1 VHNFIELREL
11 VIVLLKR
18 WWLLL
23 LAALLGGALGYG
35 ISLRQTPIYEAT
47 TSLLVGLS
55 IQTSTLDRTDLQT
68 GQQLAITYSNLVRR
82 QPVLQGAIDALQLD
96 MSWQSL
102 RSRVSVALID
112 QTQLLEISVDAESPA
127 LAEQIATEVA
137 RQLILLT
144 PAENAGAG
152 QETSQ
157 FVQQRLHD
165 MEAKI
170 AAEQAALQAA
180 EAKLAT
186 IGADGIGATALRS
199 EIRDI
204 EEQLLNWDNVYTR
217 LLAYTQ
223 NTRTSNQLAIIEP
236 AQAKATPVQPN
247 PGLNVTVGAALFLAL
262 TAALILLLH
271 FWDDRLKSI
280 EDTARHLK
288 LTVLGQLSLI
298 KGDDSHDKLI
308 AKAHLLASTSE
319 GYRLVRSKLQF
330 LMADLPKKIIMVTSS
345 AQGEGKSLTTA
356 NLAIAMAE
364 AGMSVVIV
372 DANLRRPMQHEI
384 FQLPNSEG
392 LTELLYAPKLQLD
405 HYLRPTQVM
414 NLRVLTAGSLPA
426 YPSGMLGSM
435 QMKRL
440 VQALAEQVDLVLCD
454 GPEATEIADAAI
466 LAHQVTGV
474 LLVVQTGKMRRGRA
488 LEAINNLRQAGAHL
502 LGVILNQP
510 PVAAPRNRK
519 RTVKEPL
526 ALPPPVDRPV
536 RAESSASGA
545 RS

>member
-1 VHNFIELREL
+1 MYNFIELREL

-18 WWLLL
+18 WWLLC
-23 LAALLGGALGYG
+23 LAAMLGGALGYG

-55 IQTSTLDRTDLQT
+55 MQTSTLDRTDLQT
-68 GQQLAITYSNLVRR
+68 GQQLAITYSNIVRR
-82 QPVLQGAIDALQLD
+82 QPVLQGAIDTLQLD

-102 RSRVSVALID
+102 RSDVSVSVID
-112 QTQLLEISVDAESPA
+112 QTQLLEISVDAESPE
-127 LAEQIATEVA
+127 LAEQIAAEVA

-144 PAENAGAG
+144 PAENANGAG

-157 FVQQRLHD
+157 FVQQRLRD
-165 MEAKI
+165 METKI
-170 AAEQAALQAA
+170 AAEQAALQSA
-180 EAKLAT
+180 ETKLAAL
-186 IGADGIGATALRS
+186 GADGIGATALRN

-204 EEQLLNWDNVYTR
+204 EERLLSWDNVYTR
-217 LLAYTQ
+217 LIEYAQ

-236 AQAKATPVQPN
+236 AQAKSTPVQPN
-247 PGLNVTVGAALFLAL
+247 PGLSMIIGAALFLAL
-262 TAALILLLH
+262 TAALVLLLH
-271 FWDDRLKSI
+271 FWDDRLKSV

-288 LTVLGQLSLI
+288 LNVLGQLSPI
-298 KGDDSHDKLI
+298 KGDNSNDKLI
-308 AKAHLLASTSE
+308 AKAHVLSSTSE

-330 LMADLPKKIIMVTSS
+330 LMADLAQKIIMVTSS

-356 NLAIAMAE
+356 NLGIAMAE

-384 FQLPNSEG
+384 FQLANSEG

-440 VQALAEQVDLVLCD
+440 LQALAEQFDLVLCD

-466 LAHQVTGV
+466 LAHQVTGA
-474 LLVVQTGKMRRGRA
+474 LLVVQTGKMRRDRA
-488 LEAINNLRQAGAHL
+488 LEAINNLRQAGAHI

-510 PVAAPRNRK
+510 TVVASRNRK
-519 RTVKEPL
+519 RTVQEPL
-526 ALPPPVDRPV
+526 TLPAPVDRSV
-536 RAESSASGA
+536 RAESSASGV
-545 RS
+545 